1 MAAGIDIGDRV
12 DLTFLVKVN
21 DVLTDATTTNIVVT
35 KPDGT
40 TLSPAPTISHPGT
53 GTYTAII
60 RPDAAG
66 EWVWSFTALDGG
78 GLAMTAQDG
87 VFFVEYALTSTLYVT
102 VDELREELGGSANL
116 NLNLLEF
123 AVSTASRAIDEWC
136 DRRFWRDTSV
146 SAHVFHVTDPW
157 EPNYALIDDIAT
169 KTGLIV
175 KTDDAGDGSY
185 GTTWS
190 PSDFLL
196 FPLNA
201 DSKGPAY
208 AWNEIHALK
217 GKRFQYSNWSGIP
230 PLQITAT
237 WGWSQ
242 VPMPVRKASLLK
254 AVNIFKRKD
263 APWGIAGSNEYGLIR
278 ITRKDNDIIEL
289 LDGFKKGTK

>member
-1 MAAGIDIGDRV
+1 MPSFDVGDTV
-12 DLTFLVKVN
+12 KLTFSVSV
-21 DVLTDATTTNIVVT
+21 DGVLTDATLVVLDVT

-40 TLSPAPTISHPGT
+40 ALSPAATVDHPGT
-53 GTYTAII
+53 GTYTAVIA
-60 RPDAAG
+60 PDMAG
-66 EWVWSFTALDGG
+66 QWVWKYTATGPGG
-78 GLAMTAQDG
+78 VAMTVEDG
-87 VFFVEYALTSTLYVT
+87 FFDVELALSATYYTT
-102 VDELREELGGSANL
+102 VDELREELGGSTNL
-116 NLNLLEF
+116 NINLLEF
-123 AVSTASRAIDEWC
+123 AVTTASRAIDEWC
-136 DRRFWRDTSV
+136 DRRFWRDTAV
-146 SAHVFHVTDPW
+146 SARVFHVTDPW

-190 PSDFLL
+190 ASDFLL